1 MNNIFEEV
9 LERPTQQKLGILF
22 GAIFVTF
29 LIIWANILS
38 PKSVDYGDLSEKVEA
53 LKLEIQK
60 EKRLAMNR
68 QKFEQEVAE
77 LDLKLESALK
87 ELPDSSEIPELLA
100 SVSSVAKEA
109 GLEVESF
116 KVNLEQTADFYSK
129 FPVEVSVYGSFHQV
143 ASFLDAVSDLS
154 RIVNISQLEIINPSV
169 ASGSA
174 NLTVNCIATT
184 FRYISPEEQEKLKEQ
199 PAANKRR

>member
-1 MNNIFEEV
+1 MNNLFEEV
-9 LERPTQQKLGILF
+9 LERPFQQKLGILF

-38 PKSVDYGDLSEKVEA
+38 PRSVDYGDLSEKVEA

-143 ASFLDAVSDLS
+143 ALFLDAVSDLS
-154 RIVNISQLEIINPSV
+154 RIVNISQLEIANPSV
-169 ASGSA
+169 SSGSA
-174 NLTVNCIATT
+174 TLTVNCIATT
-184 FRYISPEEQEKLKEQ
+184 FRYISPEEQERLKGQ
-199 PAANKRR
+199 LATDKRR